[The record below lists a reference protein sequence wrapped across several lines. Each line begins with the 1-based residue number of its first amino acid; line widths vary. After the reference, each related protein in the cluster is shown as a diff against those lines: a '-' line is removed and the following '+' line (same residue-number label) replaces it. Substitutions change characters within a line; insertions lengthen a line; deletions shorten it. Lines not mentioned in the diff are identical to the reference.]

1 MKLAVASVI
10 VASAAAFAPSPVAFR
25 ASTTSLNVE
34 IRGPTKKS
42 HELRFGQ
49 EGTTTLGGAPID
61 SRPAR
66 MLATISEAG
75 ETMPK
80 ASALFNAKGAAGED
94 AGMSNN
100 DVLGIAFYSFLIFT
114 IVQTSFAFRAR
125 SSAMFA
131 DSSAMFVDSG
141 TYLCNML
148 AERLKSRTLTDEETK
163 LAPHELELRM
173 KLHTLYLELFPPL
186 VSVLTLMYVTCTT
199 FQVATFTLMHL
210 DLQEQNAAC
219 QPDLKV
225 MMIFSALNLLLDIMN
240 VTFFAR
246 VQQAIINPLYLET
259 RRNEKT
265 PLISN
270 IDETLSSTSID
281 TFLADDELSDD
292 TDPINLNMCSAWT
305 VSFLKCLC
313 CKCQVQLIP
322 NLRIL
327 LSARIC

>member
-1 MKLAVASVI
+1 MDDEPAHSYHTRGAKALAKKSQSISIDYLAVISDD
-10 VASAAAFAPSPVAFR
+10 
-25 ASTTSLNVE
+25 VE
-34 IRGPTKKS
+34 
-42 HELRFGQ
+42 
-49 EGTTTLGGAPID
+49 
-61 SRPAR
+61 
-66 MLATISEAG
+66 
-75 ETMPK
+75 
-80 ASALFNAKGAAGED
+80 GAAGED

-163 LAPHELELRM
+163 LAPHDLELRM

-246 VQQAIINPLYLET
+246 VQQTIINPLYLET

-281 TFLADDELSDD
+281 TFLADDEISDD
-292 TDPINLNMCSAWT
+292 TDPFNLNMCSAWT
-305 VSFLKCLC
+305 VSFLKC
-313 CKCQVQLIP
+313 
-322 NLRIL
+322 
-327 LSARIC
+327 

>member
-1 MKLAVASVI
+1 
-10 VASAAAFAPSPVAFR
+10 
-25 ASTTSLNVE
+25 
-34 IRGPTKKS
+34 
-42 HELRFGQ
+42 
-49 EGTTTLGGAPID
+49 
-61 SRPAR
+61 
-66 MLATISEAG
+66 
-75 ETMPK
+75 
-80 ASALFNAKGAAGED
+80 
-94 AGMSNN
+94 
-100 DVLGIAFYSFLIFT
+100 
-114 IVQTSFAFRAR
+114 
-125 SSAMFA
+125 
-131 DSSAMFVDSG
+131 
-141 TYLCNML
+141 ML

-163 LAPHELELRM
+163 LAPHDLELRM

-246 VQQAIINPLYLET
+246 VQQTIINPLYLET

-305 VSFLKCLC
+305 VSFLKC
-313 CKCQVQLIP
+313 
-322 NLRIL
+322 
-327 LSARIC
+327 